1 MAVVNYLGSPVQTA
15 GALPLVGR
23 PCPPFTLVRPDL
35 SELTLPDLQG
45 RRVILNIFP
54 SLDTPVCAKS
64 VYTFDIHAE
73 EVPAMTVVC
82 VSMDLPFAQKRFAE
96 EHLIEKVQMAS
107 AFRNPEFGRDFGVL
121 MLDGPLQGLLARAVI
136 ALDENGTVVHTE
148 LVPEL
153 ACEANYDLAMDLL
166 FEHHRPCPEDALL
179 TSE

>member
-1 MAVVNYLGSPVQTA
+1 MAVVNYLGSPVNTA
-15 GALPLVGR
+15 GALPVVGR
-23 PCPPFTLVRPDL
+23 PCPPFSLVRPDL
-35 SELTLPDLQG
+35 GELTLPDLQG
-45 RRVILNIFP
+45 QRVILNIFP

-64 VYTFDIHAE
+64 VYTFEVHAD

-82 VSMDLPFAQKRFAE
+82 VSVDLPFAQKRFAE
-96 EHLIEKVQMAS
+96 EHIIETVQMAS
-107 AFRNPEFGRDFGVL
+107 AFRSPGVAQDFGAGL
-121 MLDGPLQGLLARAVI
+121 LDGPLQGLLARAVI

-153 ACEANYDLAMDLL
+153 ACEANYDLALDIL

>member
-1 MAVVNYLGSPVQTA
+1 MTTVTRHGKPIHLSGEFPKPGDAAPDFS
-15 GALPLVGR
+15 LVA
-23 PCPPFTLVRPDL
+23 TDL
-35 SELTLPDLQG
+35 RDLTLKDFSG
-45 RRVILNIFP
+45 KRKVLNIVP

-64 VYTFDIHAE
+64 VYTFEAHAD

-82 VSMDLPFAQKRFAE
+82 VSMDLPFAQKRFAG
-96 EHLIEKVQMAS
+96 EHIIEKVQMAS
-107 AFRNPEFGRDFGVL
+107 AFRNPEFGRDLGVL
-121 MLDGPLQGLLARAVI
+121 MVDGPLQGLLARAVI